1 MTRPAL
7 LLALALALGAHG
19 AEPITAEQVARVR
32 LAEAEALAR
41 IAAAHGHRLPSRM
54 SSAER
59 RQVIEEQAEAARA
72 ALAGQ
77 GLDAKRYARHTAR
90 MSRAQVAEVDA
101 VLLRLQTAQ
110 QVAPPPAPPEGPQLE
125 YGTPVSLEPP
135 REGPGD
141 IEIEYG
147 TPIPLPAEEDSTAL
161 PAGK

>member
-7 LLALALALGAHG
+7 LVAFTLALGAHG

-32 LAEAEALAR
+32 LAEASALAR
-41 IAAAHGHRLPSRM
+41 IAAAHGLRLPSQM
-54 SSAER
+54 SPAER
-59 RQVIEEQAEAARA
+59 RQVIEEQAEAARV

-90 MSRAQVAEVDA
+90 LSRAQVAEVDA
-101 VLLRLQTAQ
+101 ALRRLRAAHPA
-110 QVAPPPAPPEGPQLE
+110 APCQDVEIE

-135 REGPGD
+135 GEGPGS
-141 IEIEYG
+141 IEIDYG
-147 TPIPLPAEEDSTAL
+147 TPVPVPAEADGAAL